1 VFSEEGHDLAAHL
14 QRHIGV
20 EVDPVDAIEL
30 EADVA
35 VSSSL
40 MLTTSAMRYAIAY
53 ESRLCRPDRRPDT
66 SAAAGVAGG
75 LPPLSPPARYS
86 WS

>member
-1 VFSEEGHDLAAHL
+1 M
-14 QRHIGV
+14 GV
-20 EVDPVDAIEL
+20 QVKPVDAIEL

-40 MLTTSAMRYAIAY
+40 MLTTSAIRYAIAH
-53 ESRLCRPDRRPDT
+53 ESRLRRPDRRPDT
-66 SAAAGVAGG
+66 SAAAGVAGCPA
-75 LPPLSPPARYS
+75 PPSAKYW